1 MRFRVLA
8 VTLLCLVAVLPAAAD
23 TFVRFPDGRYLQVQS
38 YTFHPQ
44 ALELN
49 IEEGMKIVLPL
60 GVADLIES
68 EGQEIALLAPPPK
81 RGGPFTPELKPRTF
95 STGYLTTGVPT
106 AHGLAS
112 DRASIRPAEEVPVQN
127 PN

>member
-1 MRFRVLA
+1 MRFRHLVL
-8 VTLLCLVAVLPAAAD
+8 TLLCLIVVLPAAAD

-49 IEEGMKIVLPL
+49 LDEGMKIVLPL

-68 EGQEIALLAPPPK
+68 EGQEIALLPPLPE
-81 RGGPFTPELKPRTF
+81 RVVPFTPGLKPRAF
-95 STGYLTTGVPT
+95 SDGYLTTGVPK
-106 AHGLAS
+106 AHGLEPG
-112 DRASIRPAEEVPVQN
+112 RASIRPADEVPVQN